1 MKALLKYHIDMY
13 MSGFHFMSPFLPVL
27 IYSILLCLFF
37 SVLVSSCFVYSL
49 AILFTVCLAD
59 GFFLHRADSDD
70 MDAVLILKLGSA
82 IKYYLSKEVFLSL
95 FALIYMLLI
104 LLYSAAAFLFGE
116 IVLSKPVPAELAVLC
131 SLHLLVALL
140 GYELSSLF
148 QSKMIRKRR
157 LALMLFFITIIG
169 IFMRQSLIRVP
180 VLKCLFWVFPPI
192 VKLLRIVSES
202 ETFLSS
208 EIGWIAVQL
217 ILDILLVLV
226 IKGVIWN
233 KRKWTV
239 YE

>member
-1 MKALLKYHIDMY
+1 
-13 MSGFHFMSPFLPVL
+13 
-27 IYSILLCLFF
+27 
-37 SVLVSSCFVYSL
+37 
-49 AILFTVCLAD
+49 
-59 GFFLHRADSDD
+59 
-70 MDAVLILKLGSA
+70 
-82 IKYYLSKEVFLSL
+82 
-95 FALIYMLLI
+95 
-104 LLYSAAAFLFGE
+104 
-116 IVLSKPVPAELAVLC
+116 
-131 SLHLLVALL
+131 
-140 GYELSSLF
+140 
-148 QSKMIRKRR
+148 
-157 LALMLFFITIIG
+157 MLFFITIIG
-169 IFMRQSLIRVP
+169 IYMRQSLIRVP